1 MRIYNNKKE
10 TTTMRITK
18 GREAILTILSD
29 SNVYHEPPPCSAT
42 SIEMELELNIDF
54 YNLKQRMSIGQI
66 HRTLRDLVNE
76 GLITYEMR
84 KVNYGMNCLPKNV
97 RYYYLVGHE
106 NRNLLLKEFYEKMRK
121 AANVNGFYFFGK
133 QMEPA
138 LSLSEKVAFAN
149 ELTELERKLKAE
161 GNMERQLEIVPA
173 AKSFVYG
180 ITDKFEF

>member
-1 MRIYNNKKE
+1 MR
-10 TTTMRITK
+10 MTK
-18 GREAILTILSD
+18 NREKILKILSD
-29 SNVYHEPPPCSAT
+29 SNVYHEPPPYSAT
-42 SIEMELELNIDF
+42 SIEMELEMSFGIHGVKNP
-54 YNLKQRMSIGQI
+54 SIGQI

-76 GLITYEMR
+76 DLITYEMR

-121 AANVNGFYFFGK
+121 TTNVNGFYFFGK